1 MTKISFSNNSFQ
13 KDVYSNLNSSID
25 SLSNSQRILSNMD
38 IPFFDEKIFLENLY
52 NDLSSIK
59 NRISDYSVWSKE
71 INRKLDLIE
80 SQNEEDIF
88 NINLIDVAKH

>member
-13 KDVYSNLNSSID
+13 RDVYSNLNSSID
-25 SLSNSQRILSNMD
+25 SLSSSQRILSNMD
-38 IPFFDEKIFLENLY
+38 IPFFDEKNFLENLY
-52 NDLSSIK
+52 NDLSTIK
-59 NRISDYSVWSKE
+59 NRISDYNVWSKE

-88 NINLIDVAKH
+88 NINLIDVVHH